1 MLHVVDQ
8 QKAQQE
14 INKDFQNRFID
25 LTEMQVLTQFRGA
38 VYETYRA
45 ATAEIDRYTDDL
57 TNTVQSLSNNKVPV
71 RLFSEATLKAVYES
85 FKQRAQELNCEIP
98 LKNYHDILQFEVN
111 YGYSE
116 TFGTIRVWLTTGC
129 VPHEDKVPLYE
140 LMPFPLMESII
151 DGYSM
156 TPMVRE
162 KNLIAYSNTNQ
173 YREYSRVD
181 LSFCKLQYGIYIC
194 KDRNILRTD
203 TDASCL
209 AGLFMQ
215 NIDIVAE
222 ACIMEFS
229 KPVEQIYGVE
239 ENTWLVHVPKT
250 QTIQIRCGSKS
261 GVDELIHVKGMGILR
276 MEPGCSTRLGRFDIS
291 TDANPDEIGDM
302 VMTDWRASPSTIY
315 GPEELLEMID
325 RANQLR
331 NADME
336 KFTTDDMKT
345 LEMATDIKKTA
356 TMRIYIIFGL
366 ISLVFVAVSIFV
378 FVFYR
383 KFISFRT
390 IMAGLIRAYHRSHHV
405 DKPDIHEHDPV
416 LHVPNFDSFYNRIIR
431 EGEQRMERITA
442 KLPVEDKSRQV
453 EGNNSRPTGRSVVR
467 PVDSIDMEDGHL
479 SRPSML
485 HQPNKAAR
493 KPVTVDFR
501 SLMYQEA
508 TTDCDTY
515 NIRTSFK
522 KKVTVP
528 SASERQPVVDNMH
541 VRPVY
546 PNIKTSNPSRNYSHK
561 IHQDL
566 LHMDGRLRCDYHDA
580 VNGCIMEYTGSIS
593 DEERQVH
600 QAQSYGWP
608 LNRGK
613 Q

>member
-1 MLHVVDQ
+1 MLHVVNQ
-8 QKAQQE
+8 QKAQEE

-45 ATAEIDRYTDDL
+45 ASAEIDKYTDDL
-57 TNTVQSLSNNKVPV
+57 TNTCQSLANSKVPV

-98 LKNYHDILQFEVN
+98 LRNYHDILQFDVDH
-111 YGYSE
+111 GYSE
-116 TFGTIRVWLTTGC
+116 AHGTIRIWLTTGC

-140 LMPFPLMESII
+140 LMPFPLMESIVE
-151 DGYSM
+151 GYSM

-162 KNLIAYSNTNQ
+162 KNLIAYTNTNQ
-173 YREYSRVD
+173 YREYSRVE

-239 ENTWLVHVPKT
+239 ENTWLVHVPKP
-250 QTIQIRCGSKS
+250 QTIQIRCGTKT
-261 GVDELIHVKGMGILR
+261 GVDELVHVNGMGILR

-302 VMTDWRASPSTIY
+302 VMTDWRASPSNIY
-315 GPEELLEMID
+315 SHEELLDMID
-325 RANQLR
+325 RAEQLKK
-331 NADME
+331 AEME

-345 LEMATDIKKTA
+345 LEMATDIKRTA
-356 TMRIYIIFGL
+356 TLKIYIVFGL

-416 LHVPNFDSFYNRIIR
+416 LHVPNFDVFYDRIVR
-431 EGEQRMERITA
+431 EGEQRMVRMA
-442 KLPVEDKSRQV
+442 GKLPIEDKSRQV
-453 EGNNSRPTGRSVVR
+453 ETNNARPSSRVTVR
-467 PVDSIDMEDGHL
+467 QVEASDIEDGHL
-479 SRPSML
+479 ARSSM
-485 HQPNKAAR
+485 HQPSVKFAR
-493 KPVTVDFR
+493 KPPTVDFR
-501 SLMYQEA
+501 SLMYQDA
-508 TTDCDTY
+508 SSTDCGTY
-515 NIRTSFK
+515 NIRSSFK
-522 KKVTVP
+522 KKVTAP
-528 SASERQPVVDNMH
+528 AAAERQPVVDNIQ
-541 VRPVY
+541 PIY
-546 PNIKTSNPSRNYSHK
+546 PILKPSNPSRNYPHK

-566 LHMDGRLRCDYHDA
+566 VYMDGRLRCDYHDS